1 MPKQWIQ
8 GPTDPFGL
16 LRMGWMNPAPR
27 DEVRQE
33 QGPPPVGQPLN
44 TERYQSRADMLRE
57 RGFTDQVQSTG
68 DPAQDAAQVSE
79 AQEEVY
85 RAFPMFRN
93 FGIQVKDFR
102 RDDAMNQLLQKNNV
116 YGGLEFQ
123 GQFET
128 GPPWKQRSDAD
139 KRHAARSI
147 LPSKE
152 SIRTQRKGEYVPT
165 IELYGALDNLD
176 PETGKATSLAGALFG
191 DMLHQLSSKDPD
203 GNYIEERSG
212 APQFQA
218 LLEQFDKT
226 VRTTPSKSNP
236 EITQLEEERKLW
248 ERRKPEGGKG
258 SFEDY
263 WEHSGRDA
271 WVRAYLSPDER
282 DEWRRQDVYTDKQIG
297 LLDQM
302 LSLFRGEK
310 G

>member
-1 MPKQWIQ
+1 MAYQT
-8 GPTDPFGL
+8 GRR
-16 LRMGWMNPAPR
+16 RMGGLNPAPW
-27 DEVRQE
+27 DEVRQG
-33 QGPPPVGQPLN
+33 QSPPPVDSPLN
-44 TERYQSRADMLRE
+44 TERYQPREDMLRE
-57 RGFTDQVQSTG
+57 RGFTNRVQSTG
-68 DPAQDAAQVSE
+68 DPEQDAAQVSE
-79 AQEEVY
+79 AQDAVY

-176 PETGKATSLAGALFG
+176 PETGRATSLAGAIFG

-203 GNYIEERSG
+203 GNYIEERAG

-218 LLEQFDKT
+218 LLEQFDET
-226 VRTTPSKSNP
+226 IRTTPSKSDP
-236 EITQLEEERKLW
+236 EITQLEKARELW
-248 ERRKPEGGKG
+248 EGRKSEDEKG
-258 SFEDY
+258 SFDDY
-263 WEHSGRDA
+263 WNHSGRDA

-282 DEWRRQDVYTDKQIG
+282 DEWRRQDLYTDEQIG
-297 LLDQM
+297 LLDRM
-302 LSLFRGEK
+302 LSLLRGQE
-310 G
+310 

>member
-1 MPKQWIQ
+1 
-8 GPTDPFGL
+8 
-16 LRMGWMNPAPR
+16 
-27 DEVRQE
+27 
-33 QGPPPVGQPLN
+33 
-44 TERYQSRADMLRE
+44 MLRE
-57 RGFTDQVQSTG
+57 RGFTNQVQSTG

-102 RDDAMNQLLQKNNV
+102 RDDAMNQLLQENNR

-139 KRHAARSI
+139 KRHAGPYR
-147 LPSKE
+147 E
-152 SIRTQRKGEYVPT
+152 RTERKGEYVPT
-165 IELYGALDNLD
+165 IELYGALDNID
-176 PETGKATSLAGALFG
+176 PETGRATSLAGAIFG

-218 LLEQFDKT
+218 LLEQFDET
-226 VRTTPSKSNP
+226 IRTTPSKSDP
-236 EITQLEEERKLW
+236 EITQLEKERELW
-248 ERRKPEGGKG
+248 EGRKSEDEKG
-258 SFEDY
+258 SFDDY
-263 WEHSGRDA
+263 WNYSGRDA

-282 DEWRRQDVYTDKQIG
+282 DEWRRQDLYTDEQIG
-297 LLDQM
+297 LLDRM
-302 LSLFRGEK
+302 LSLLRGQE
-310 G
+310 